1 MVQDR
6 VITANQYKVV
16 YDLSIGTFSMTL
28 NDPNPDFKVMAYS
41 MQNMSVTV
49 EDRDIVTTEDELV
62 CMRSI
67 E

>member
-41 MQNMSVTV
+41 MLNMSVTV